1 MNVDTTMDGN
11 NVRGRGGRGG
21 RVCVRGGGR
30 GGRVQ
35 GQRRARPRIVITDQ
49 IRATVIDHV
58 LVHGMTMREAG
69 QRVQPNL
76 TRFSVATII
85 RTFRKENR

>member
-1 MNVDTTMDGN
+1 MLIPTMDGN
-11 NVRGRGGRGG
+11 NVRGRGG

-35 GQRRARPRIVITDQ
+35 GKQRARPRIVISDQ

-58 LVHGMTMREAG
+58 LVHVMTMREAG

-85 RTFRKENR
+85 RTFREENR